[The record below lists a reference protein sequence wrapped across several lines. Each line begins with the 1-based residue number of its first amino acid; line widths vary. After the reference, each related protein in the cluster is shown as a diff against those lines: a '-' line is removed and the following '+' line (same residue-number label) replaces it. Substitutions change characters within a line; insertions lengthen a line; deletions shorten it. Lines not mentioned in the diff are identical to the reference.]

1 MSMSVRMSVQMTV
14 SISMSRSMSMS
25 MSSTT
30 GTNLENEL
38 MNLVTPTKVISMER
52 TKVTSAT
59 LSPTAMGFSYTRWR
73 YRTTLTSYQAVTTSI
88 WTSRS
93 CVHRI
98 IVSSVHQHVCV
109 TVCVRVCYCA
119 CMCVAVCARAC
130 VRVCYCVCVCVT
142 VCVGVSVCAWVFLC
156 VRA

>member
-1 MSMSVRMSVQMTV
+1 MSMSRSMSMSMSVRMSVQMTV

-52 TKVTSAT
+52 TTVTSAT

-93 CVHRI
+93 CC
-98 IVSSVHQHVCV
+98 SSYHCV
-109 TVCVRVCYCA
+109 LGASARVCYCL
-119 CMCVAVCARAC
+119 RAC
-130 VRVCYCVCVCVT
+130 VLLCVHVCCCVCACVCACYGVRGCFCVCVRT
-142 VCVGVSVCAWVFLC
+142 
-156 VRA
+156 